1 MTPDL
6 HDYEM
11 QVLRVC
17 CGEDVPE
24 YSWGAWVTECFE
36 GLQELGLVEYRMKG
50 GAMTYSATPSGR
62 ALVDAWNKEG
72 AKVKFCLHG
81 DGRYEMMIVEWPK
94 PIPLLRRSD
103 DQGQTWH
110 DALR

>member
-1 MTPDL
+1 MSSRRQTSPDWTL
-6 HDYEM
+6 M
-11 QVLRVC
+11 PNSGLRVRRIKWKR
-17 CGEDVPE
+17 EPWTV
-24 YSWGAWVTECFE
+24 
-36 GLQELGLVEYRMKG
+36 
-50 GAMTYSATPSGR
+50 AMTNDVA
-62 ALVDAWNKEG
+62 ALEKMG